1 LTASAALFHPCPAT
15 FWTARLLACEDRGAD
30 FPVKRKGRRVEATRD
45 QTGALPDEADPS
57 PAPGQVSALL
67 AEIARAPETELASAW
82 AKQPEPGDVLG
93 RFELLR
99 QVGHGGFGVVFEAQD
114 RELRRR
120 VALKLFRPGAR
131 AGRKE
136 LLAREAEAAAHL
148 HHPNVVT
155 LYDAGRWEGGP
166 YLVFE
171 LLRGETLEKR
181 LRRGPLPVREALR
194 IAREVARA
202 LAHAHASGV
211 VHRDLKPAN
220 VYLDED
226 GAVKVLDLGLALV
239 SGAGAAGNAGTPA
252 YMAPEQWR
260 GEPEDAR
267 SDVWSAGII
276 LHEMLTGARP
286 AGVSTGGRAQAAGQP
301 SGQVLRG
308 PILPRAPEPVRRVV
322 ARALSAD
329 REARLADGAALLKA
343 ILDAE
348 RALDRR
354 RRRLLAA
361 VVAAGALGAAAG
373 GALAMLLLGR
383 GVDRAERLGVAIA
396 DVENRTGEPELDG
409 LSGLVATSLEQSRRL
424 NVLGRGRL
432 FDLMRQ
438 EGRTASRIDAAVA
451 RDLAR
456 RAGARAVLVP
466 VVRKSGANYA
476 VDLAAIDAAS
486 GDRLFA
492 LTEEGSAKAAIP
504 AVVDQLSGRARE
516 ELKETAPEVKASRV
530 EISHAVTSSLEA
542 YQHYYE
548 GQACYDRP
556 SRGPDWHA
564 LDCAE
569 HFKKALAVDP
579 EFALAH
585 YELAWLA
592 VPDENSLDRQRELL
606 APALKTLD
614 RVPPKERQ
622 IILAWKAHIDGDDST
637 ALSIYRAVVA
647 TWPEDKRGVYLEAD
661 LLHHQGHLAEAV
673 PLLERVLALDPE
685 FEFALDHAIEDLGYL
700 GRKDRL
706 QALAARLE
714 AATPTASALHALTSI
729 RGWLGDAGGAVD
741 AARRSV
747 ASGGGEAAQ
756 ADLLFA
762 LLFAGD
768 LDAAEAE
775 LRARRRGEPTSAR
788 IRWQLVRVLASQ
800 GRRREALALADEL
813 VRGQPTSGERI
824 VNLHRRAHLATGFQD
839 AAAVR
844 AVVRTIAPIS
854 PSLAARL
861 AVEVAYA
868 GDVTGAARLARD
880 LPKGSAAAAVHE
892 GVAFLRSGQAA
903 RATEV
908 LRAIPLDDDLMLPKD
923 APIFLLGE
931 ALAGAGRDQEA
942 ADALARF
949 QAIYHPT
956 GFWRSWAVPR
966 SQLLRARALD
976 HLGRRAE
983 ARAEVQAVLRQ
994 LARADPDLPMLVEAR
1009 KLNAQ
1014 FAAPQTPPA
1023 DGPSKQAP

>member
-1 LTASAALFHPCPAT
+1 
-15 FWTARLLACEDRGAD
+15 
-30 FPVKRKGRRVEATRD
+30 VEATRD

-202 LAHAHASGV
+202 LAHAHTSGV

-220 VYLDED
+220 VHLDED

-286 AGVSTGGRAQAAGQP
+286 AGVSTGGRAQAAGSP
-301 SGQVLRG
+301 PAQVLRG
-308 PILPRAPEPVRRVV
+308 PLLPRAPEPVRRVV
-322 ARALSAD
+322 ARALSTD
-329 REARLADGAALLKA
+329 REARPADGAALLQT

-354 RRRLLAA
+354 RRHLLSA
-361 VVAAGALGAAAG
+361 VVAAGALVAGGA
-373 GALAMLLLGR
+373 GALAMLLFNKGM
-383 GVDRAERLGVAIA
+383 ERPERIGVAIA
-396 DVENRTGEPELDG
+396 DAENRTGEPELDG

-456 RAGARAVLVP
+456 HAGVRAVLVP
-466 VVRKSGANYA
+466 VVRKSGASYA

-492 LTEEGSAKAAIP
+492 LTEDGPAKAAIP
-504 AVVDQLSGRARE
+504 AVVDRLSGRARE
-516 ELKETAPEVKASRV
+516 ALKETEPEVKASRV
-530 EISHAVTSSLEA
+530 QISQAVTASLEA

-548 GQACYDRP
+548 GQACIDRP
-556 SRGPDWHA
+556 SRGPDWHL

-569 HFKKALAVDP
+569 HFRKALAVDP

-585 YELAWLA
+585 YELAWSA
-592 VPDENSLDRQRELL
+592 KETSLSRRRELL
-606 APALKTLD
+606 APALKNLD

-622 IILAWKAHIDGDDST
+622 IILAWRAHLDGDDTT

-647 TWPEDKRGVYLEAD
+647 TWPEDKRAIYLQAD
-661 LLHHQGHLAEAV
+661 LLHHRGELAEAV

-685 FEFALDHAIEDLGYL
+685 FEFALDHAVDDLGYL

-714 AATPTASALHALTSI
+714 RAAPNASTLHALTSI
-729 RGWLGDAGGAVD
+729 RGWLGDAAGAVE

-768 LDAAEAE
+768 LDGAQAE
-775 LRARRRGEPTSAR
+775 LRSRGLVEPASDAV
-788 IRWQLVRVLASQ
+788 RWQLVRVLASQ

-813 VRGQPTSGERI
+813 LRGEPAAAERI
-824 VNLHRRAHLATGFQD
+824 ASLRRRGHLATGFQD

-844 AVVRTIAPIS
+844 AVVRKIAPLDS
-854 PSLAARL
+854 SRAAGLAT
-861 AVEVAYA
+861 EVAYA
-868 GDVTGAARLARD
+868 GDVAGAAPLARG
-880 LPKGSAAAAVHE
+880 LPKGSAIAALHE
-892 GVAFLRSGQAA
+892 GVALLRSGQAA
-903 RATEV
+903 RAVEV
-908 LRAIPLDDDLMLPKD
+908 FRTIPLRDDLQVPKD
-923 APIFLLGE
+923 APVFLLGE
-931 ALAGAGRDQEA
+931 ALAAAGRDQEA
-942 ADALARF
+942 AEVLGRF
-949 QAIYHPT
+949 QAIYHPA
-956 GFWRSWAVPR
+956 GFWRPWAVPR
-966 SQLLRARALD
+966 SRLLRARALD

-983 ARAEVQAVLRQ
+983 ARAEVQAVLSQ
-994 LARADPDLPMLVEAR
+994 LVRADPDVPMLVEAR
-1009 KLNAQ
+1009 KLDAQ
-1014 FAAPQTPPA
+1014 LAAPPVPPP
-1023 DGPSKQAP
+1023 DGSSKEAP